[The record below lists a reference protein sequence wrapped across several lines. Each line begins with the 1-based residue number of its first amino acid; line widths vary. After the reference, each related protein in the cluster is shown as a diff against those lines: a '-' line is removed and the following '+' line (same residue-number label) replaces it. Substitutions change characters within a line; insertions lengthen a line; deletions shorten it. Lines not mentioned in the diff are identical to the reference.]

1 MKLLVMLDSS
11 HRSYD
16 KAIFFTKRVVIIF
29 KEFMLISLL
38 PVEAWKG
45 FLQRKPIYHS
55 VSKILRQANEQQW
68 AESFLQ
74 EKKFQFV

>member
-1 MKLLVMLDSS
+1 M
-11 HRSYD
+11 
-16 KAIFFTKRVVIIF
+16 IF

>member
-1 MKLLVMLDSS
+1 MK
-11 HRSYD
+11 RQ
-16 KAIFFTKRVVIIF
+16 FFYKKVVIIIF